1 LLYIRTLF
9 ISFMQQTFT
18 DKGLAIAR
26 ILIAFSM
33 FPMVLNPLKYSWV
46 MILPSLMMLYFSFKK
61 YKEEKS
67 IGIEGSKYGVLAIMT
82 SVTTI
87 AFVVITIVNYM
98 DLYDYLD

>member
-1 LLYIRTLF
+1 
-9 ISFMQQTFT
+9 MQTKSYT

-46 MILPSLMMLYFSFKK
+46 MILPSLVMLYFSFKK

-67 IGIEGSKYGVLAIMT
+67 MGIEGSKYGVMAIMT
-82 SVTTI
+82 SVTTL
-87 AFVVITIVNYM
+87 AFIVISIVNLL
-98 DLYDYLD
+98 DVYDYI

>member
-1 LLYIRTLF
+1 
-9 ISFMQQTFT
+9 MQTNLST

-33 FPMVLNPLKYSWV
+33 FPMVLDPLKYSWV
-46 MILPSLMMLYFSFKK
+46 MILPSLVMLYFSFKK

-67 IGIEGSKYGVLAIMT
+67 MGVEGSKYGLIAIMT

-87 AFVVITIVNYM
+87 VFITASIVNYL
-98 DLYDYLD
+98 DLYDCFE